1 MTWWHFKGALLPI
14 GHTLTSAGGQ
24 ASLWVN
30 TLLPTPLIF
39 MHSNFVAYVWVIHS
53 YFSRSVGIIF
63 FFQILKNIKITF
75 LVIISVWKRFISTFM
90 YTSFLISHTGENKKL
105 VQGNSTYVLPFL
117 FWITRPRVCYP
128 KENATLT
135 HIF

>member
-53 YFSRSVGIIF
+53 YFSRNIF
-63 FFQILKNIKITF
+63 F
-75 LVIISVWKRFISTFM
+75 S
-90 YTSFLISHTGENKKL
+90 
-105 VQGNSTYVLPFL
+105 NSEKYHNNFS
-117 FWITRPRVCYP
+117 C
-128 KENATLT
+128 
-135 HIF
+135 HIFSGAKIYFYIYKWKQRISSRHYELPLLSWHINDKTPMYRLAILSGGTNRNVD